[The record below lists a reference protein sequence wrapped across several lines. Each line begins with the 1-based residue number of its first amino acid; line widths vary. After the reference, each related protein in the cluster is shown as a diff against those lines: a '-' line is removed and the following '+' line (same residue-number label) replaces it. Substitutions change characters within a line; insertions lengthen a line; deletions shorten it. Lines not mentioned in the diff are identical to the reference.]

1 MTHNGWQQQPGQ
13 WQAQQPGAPRTQEVE
28 LPLQLRGPFL
38 REFVPDG
45 AYKHRGAQIAAVV
58 FYKNGGHSV
67 ITVRGS
73 QHQNKPLVGRPTSV
87 CQVARGRHQ
96 VSFEMQLPTLGD
108 QADFTCAVDVNWE
121 VQDFH
126 LVAEK
131 RVVDVE
137 KMLRPPLLA
146 RLRSVTRRHGLDG
159 AQHAD
164 EAIQD
169 ELTSGHW
176 SALGAD
182 IGLTTEV
189 FVRIDLGRAAADHNQ
204 DLVRVRHDASVQSA
218 VDRAT
223 AVRIQHNLAD
233 ARRLIEAG
241 EAEQYA
247 VLLAQDPSRANEI
260 LGTLQAQAKEQRQG
274 ALEYLTR
281 LIDNGVVQRH
291 QVEGQV
297 QLLIDYAKSVGA
309 NAFENGLPQPATG
322 LMPPPVRDAVLD
334 APVPKPEEDAVRDE
348 VPDAVP
354 PTPPAAQIPP
364 PPPHPPFVPPVES
377 EPTEGAG

>member
-13 WQAQQPGAPRTQEVE
+13 WQPQQPGAPRTQEVE

-137 KMLRPPLLA
+137 KMLRPPLLD
-146 RLRSVTRRHGLDG
+146 LFG
-159 AQHAD
+159 
-164 EAIQD
+164 E
-169 ELTSGHW
+169 EL
-176 SALGAD
+176 
-182 IGLTTEV
+182 
-189 FVRIDLGRAAADHNQ
+189 
-204 DLVRVRHDASVQSA
+204 
-218 VDRAT
+218 
-223 AVRIQHNLAD
+223 
-233 ARRLIEAG
+233 
-241 EAEQYA
+241 
-247 VLLAQDPSRANEI
+247 
-260 LGTLQAQAKEQRQG
+260 
-274 ALEYLTR
+274 
-281 LIDNGVVQRH
+281 
-291 QVEGQV
+291 
-297 QLLIDYAKSVGA
+297 
-309 NAFENGLPQPATG
+309 
-322 LMPPPVRDAVLD
+322 
-334 APVPKPEEDAVRDE
+334 
-348 VPDAVP
+348 
-354 PTPPAAQIPP
+354 
-364 PPPHPPFVPPVES
+364 
-377 EPTEGAG
+377 